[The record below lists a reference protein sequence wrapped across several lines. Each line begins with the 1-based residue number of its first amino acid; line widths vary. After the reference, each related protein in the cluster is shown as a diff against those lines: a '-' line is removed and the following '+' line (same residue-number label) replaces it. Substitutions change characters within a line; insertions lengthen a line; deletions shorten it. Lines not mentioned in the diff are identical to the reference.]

1 MSRVRG
7 QSTPKVRMVSNFF
20 QICLSVNDY
29 FYMYYVDIFA
39 HPHNEHDAPN
49 YSLIYKVVAPKYNW
63 ACSNI

>member
-39 HPHNEHDAPN
+39 HPHNEHDAPK
-49 YSLIYKVVAPKYNW
+49 LFLDLQGGGPQIQLGL
-63 ACSNI
+63 